1 MNLYVKSISKSIKGE
16 KVLDISVVHLNLV
29 KYMEYMVKM
38 VQVKQCYS
46 EPLQVL

>member
-1 MNLYVKSISKSIKGE
+1 MNLYVKSISKSM
-16 KVLDISVVHLNLV
+16 ISVIHLNLV

>member
-1 MNLYVKSISKSIKGE
+1 MKKSSIY
-16 KVLDISVVHLNLV
+16 SNLV

>member
-16 KVLDISVVHLNLV
+16 KVLDDISYTLNLV